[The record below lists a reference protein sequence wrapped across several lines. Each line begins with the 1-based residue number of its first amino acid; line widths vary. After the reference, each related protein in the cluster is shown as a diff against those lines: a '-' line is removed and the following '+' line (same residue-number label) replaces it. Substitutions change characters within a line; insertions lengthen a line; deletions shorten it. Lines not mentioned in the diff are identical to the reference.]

1 MDPKNVPDRDISG
14 VAIGTL
20 ATNIIEQDLTIT
32 DPPIGGLQIDGAL
45 ALAPSEETVTREQR
59 RSRRKRDVRARTISV
74 KRMTKRELELGR
86 MLYPEI
92 DVEKPVTRADCGQGE
107 RPCPF
112 VSCKHH
118 LYLDVSAKTGAIKL
132 NFPDLEVWEM
142 TETCALDVA
151 DRGGTTLEE
160 VGAIM
165 NLTRERI
172 RQVEV
177 KGLAKLEALKDMMA
191 LRDYVDEGPVGKRRL
206 PVLTKAAKV
215 EEEVEEEDI
224 DEDEEEE
231 VEKTDPEVAADAF
244 ASAELDAQ

>member
-1 MDPKNVPDRDISG
+1 MNDDFEDG
-14 VAIGTL
+14 FGEETL
-20 ATNIIEQDLTIT
+20 EGFNLVDDDADDGPVLET
-32 DPPIGGLQIDGAL
+32 DGAL
-45 ALAPSEETVTREQR
+45 ALAPAELDGEPELTREQR

-74 KRMTKRELELGR
+74 KRLSKAELERGR
-86 MLYPEI
+86 LLYPE
-92 DVEKPVTRADCGQGE
+92 DTATMRPRTRAECLEGE

-112 VSCKHH
+112 VSCQHH
-118 LYLDVSAKTGAIKL
+118 LYLDVSPRTGAIKL

-177 KGLAKLEALKDMMA
+177 KGLAKLQAFDQMA
-191 LRDYVDEGPVGKRRL
+191 SLRDYVDEGPIGKRKL
-206 PVLTKAAKV
+206 PVISTRELDRELADEKQRLTLDA
-215 EEEVEEEDI
+215 E
-224 DEDEEEE
+224 DEDELES
-231 VEKTDPEVAADAF
+231 F
-244 ASAELDAQ
+244 

>member
-1 MDPKNVPDRDISG
+1 VHFAPAVEDKALPRAAQGEEIMELNNEI
-14 VAIGTL
+14 VAELI
-20 ATNIIEQDLTIT
+20 
-32 DPPIGGLQIDGAL
+32 
-45 ALAPSEETVTREQR
+45 EETSLPVEEGVTREQR

-86 MLYPEI
+86 MLYPDEG
-92 DVEKPVTRADCGQGE
+92 VAKPTTREDCAQGQ

-118 LYLDVSAKTGAIKL
+118 LYLDVSARTGAIKL

-142 TETCALDVA
+142 TETCGLDVA

-177 KGLAKLEALKDMMA
+177 KGLAKLEALQDMYD

-206 PVLTKAAKV
+206 PILTVAAAK
-215 EEEVEEEDI
+215 EEEADE
-224 DEDEEEE
+224 EDEEEE
-231 VEKTDPEVAADAF
+231 SAVDFDADEF
-244 ASAELDAQ
+244 ASDALAAE

>member
-1 MDPKNVPDRDISG
+1 MDAKHVP
-14 VAIGTL
+14 GTEEEETMDMPEM
-20 ATNIIEQDLTIT
+20 AVETE
-32 DPPIGGLQIDGAL
+32 GAL
-45 ALAPSEETVTREQR
+45 ALAPAPIDAPEGEHVTREQR

-86 MLYPEI
+86 MLYPEAPV
-92 DVEKPVTRADCGQGE
+92 DKPRTRAECANGE

-142 TETCALDVA
+142 TETCALDVS

-177 KGLAKLEALKDMMA
+177 KGLAKLEALKDMSA

-206 PVLTKAAKV
+206 PVLTRPV
-215 EEEVEEEDI
+215 VEEED
-224 DEDEEEE
+224 EEESEDLDE
-231 VEKTDPEVAADAF
+231 VEDVATEKTKDSAPPEAVEEFDVEEF
-244 ASAELDAQ
+244 ASAALDD

>member
-1 MDPKNVPDRDISG
+1 MDPKDEPKDE
-14 VAIGTL
+14 L
-20 ATNIIEQDLTIT
+20 HPQ
-32 DPPIGGLQIDGAL
+32 GLVEGAL
-45 ALAPSEETVTREQR
+45 ALQIAVDTPPVTREQR
-59 RSRRKRDVRARTISV
+59 RSRRKRAVRARTISV

-86 MLYPEI
+86 LLFPET
-92 DVEKPVTRADCGQGE
+92 DDADRPQTRADCVGGA

-118 LYLDVSAKTGAIKL
+118 LYLDVSARTGAIKL

-142 TETCALDVA
+142 TETCALDIA

-177 KGLAKLEALKDMMA
+177 KGLAKLAA
-191 LRDYVDEGPVGKRRL
+191 LRDMAALREYVDEGPTGRRRL
-206 PVLTKAAKV
+206 PVLAAARD
-215 EEEVEEEDI
+215 EEDGDEAEVEADGDDAAEDVEAEANTLGQAAVLETGDI
-224 DEDEEEE
+224 DLE
-231 VEKTDPEVAADAF
+231 
-244 ASAELDAQ
+244 

>member
-1 MDPKNVPDRDISG
+1 VEEQMDSKQVEAGEMVEVADSIALGEHVPMR
-14 VAIGTL
+14 T
-20 ATNIIEQDLTIT
+20 E
-32 DPPIGGLQIDGAL
+32 GAL
-45 ALAPSEETVTREQR
+45 ALQQDVQSEEEKVTREQR

-86 MLYPEI
+86 LLYP
-92 DVEKPVTRADCGQGE
+92 DVEDVVKPRTRAECLEGE

-118 LYLDVSAKTGAIKL
+118 LYLDVSARTGAIKL

-177 KGLAKLEALKDMMA
+177 KGLAKLQALKDMES

-206 PVLTKAAKV
+206 PVLTKN
-215 EEEVEEEDI
+215 ES
-224 DEDEEEE
+224 EEEE
-231 VEKTDPEVAADAF
+231 EESESEESGDEDFDADEF
-244 ASAELDAQ
+244 ASDALGE

>member
-1 MDPKNVPDRDISG
+1 MSNSFDDNGSVLGDDEMDGFHLESESLDDDAEDSSLEILE
-14 VAIGTL
+14 T
-20 ATNIIEQDLTIT
+20 
-32 DPPIGGLQIDGAL
+32 DGAL
-45 ALAPSEETVTREQR
+45 ALQPDAEPQLTREQR

-74 KRMTKRELELGR
+74 KRLSKAELERGR
-86 MLYPEI
+86 LLFPE
-92 DVEKPVTRADCGQGE
+92 DTASERPRMRAECIEGA

-112 VSCKHH
+112 VSCQHH
-118 LYLDVSAKTGAIKL
+118 LYLDVSPRTGAIKL

-177 KGLAKLEALKDMMA
+177 KGLAKLQAYEEMTA
-191 LRDYVDEGPVGKRRL
+191 LRDYVDEGPIGKRKL
-206 PVLTKAAKV
+206 PVISTRELDRELAADKARENLEFEG
-215 EEEVEEEDI
+215 EEEGD
-224 DEDEEEE
+224 DG
-231 VEKTDPEVAADAF
+231 F
-244 ASAELDAQ
+244 